1 MVKRIKATD
10 PRLHAATGRAILARQ
25 ARVPSHPSEFAE
37 KPAPGRPPPPPTWP
51 QAWTCQPG
59 RVIQDGVG
67 SAGLA
72 LQALGCNLIDATK
85 KTKGE
90 STDLAQLRAAVE
102 RARAFHR
109 PTVGDFPPKYVRVM
123 GIDPGFA
130 NVGVSVVDF
139 TTEFL
144 RCAHA
149 EKITTCP
156 DDGTAEQ
163 RLSQI
168 ASRLH
173 VLFAMLRPDVVA
185 YENVINVGFGRGEKN
200 ADSVRMLEMTGMVRM
215 CCQLFAC
222 TPCYAVATA
231 SARKAIFGRTP
242 RGTSRSKQDVVG
254 RIAELL
260 GLRSRPS
267 QDVAEAGAVAFGG
280 FEQHMV
286 ACRAGR
292 AELRRGHQLC
302 PEDSE

>member
-1 MVKRIKATD
+1 MTIK
-10 PRLHAATGRAILARQ
+10 PN
-25 ARVPSHPSEFAE
+25 VPAHPSELTE
-37 KPAPGRPPPPPTWP
+37 KPARGRPSAPPTWP

-59 RVIQDGVG
+59 RVVQDGLG
-67 SAGLA
+67 SAALA
-72 LQALGCNLIDATK
+72 VQALGCNLIDGIK

-90 STDLAQLRAAVE
+90 ADDLKQLRAAVD
-102 RARAFHR
+102 RMRSFNQAH
-109 PTVGDFPPKYVRVM
+109 PGNFPPKYIRVLAL
-123 GIDPGFA
+123 DSGFA
-130 NVGVSVVDF
+130 NIGVMVVDF
-139 TTEFL
+139 TSEFL

-149 EKITTCP
+149 EKLTTSSE
-156 DDGTAEQ
+156 DGTAEQ
-163 RLSQI
+163 RLNLI
-168 ASRLH
+168 AQRLH
-173 VLFAMLRPDVVA
+173 LLFATMRPDIVA

-242 RGTSRSKQDVVG
+242 RGTSRSKNDVVD
-254 RIAELL
+254 RVTELL
-260 GLRSRPS
+260 GLRSKPS

-280 FEQHMV
+280 FEQHME

-302 PEDSE
+302 LEDEG